1 MITDAINYN
10 NKSKVD
16 YNELEFINKYREI
29 EPFHMNNTN
38 DQLLDIVLEGSLFDF
53 DM

>member
-1 MITDAINYN
+1 MITDALNYN
-10 NKSKVD
+10 RSRI
-16 YNELEFINKYREI
+16 YHNEFKFINKYREI
-29 EPFHMNNTN
+29 ELFHMNNTN